1 MNKVILVGRLT
12 RDPEVRT
19 LPGSGNTVASF
30 SLAINRN
37 FRNKEGNVDADFIN
51 VSVFGRNAE
60 NVGKYVSKGSLLG
73 VDGRIQTRS
82 YDAQDGSKRY
92 VTEVIA
98 DNVEFMGSKKDNNS
112 DGGSYNNYNSAP
124 VNAYVDTTSSV
135 FMDEPSPDMGIDV
148 SNDDPFKDFGSEVSL
163 SDDDLPF

>member
-19 LPGSGNTVASF
+19 LPTGNTVASF
-30 SLAINRN
+30 SLAINRT
-37 FRNKEGNVDADFIN
+37 FKNKDGNVDADFIN
-51 VSVFGRNAE
+51 VSVFGRQAE
-60 NVGKYVSKGSLLG
+60 NVGKYVTKGSLIG
-73 VDGRIQTRS
+73 CDGRIQTRS

-98 DNVEFMGSKKDNNS
+98 DNVEFMSSGKNNAS
-112 DGGSYNNYNSAP
+112 SSQGP

-135 FMDEPSPDMGIDV
+135 YMDEPSPEMGVDV
-148 SNDDPFKDFGSEVSL
+148 SVEDPFKNFGSEVSL

>member
-19 LPGSGNTVASF
+19 MPTGNTVASF
-30 SLAINRN
+30 TLAINRN
-37 FRNKEGNVDADFIN
+37 FKNKEGNIDADFIN
-51 VSVFGRNAE
+51 VSVFGRQAE
-60 NVGKYVSKGSLLG
+60 NVGKYVTKGSQLG

-82 YDAQDGSKRY
+82 YEAQDGIKRY

-98 DNVEFMGSKKDNNS
+98 ESVEFMSSSRRDDS
-112 DGGSYNNYNSAP
+112 SAP

-135 FMDEPSPDMGIDV
+135 YMDQPSPEVGVDI
-148 SNDDPFKDFGSEVSL
+148 STEDPFKNFGSEVAL

>member
-1 MNKVILVGRLT
+1 MNKVVLVGRLT
-12 RDPEVRT
+12 KDPEIRVFT
-19 LPGSGNTVASF
+19 NGNSVANFTVAV
-30 SLAINRN
+30 NRTFKN
-37 FRNKEGNVDADFIN
+37 REGVVEADFIPVQVTGPQVN
-51 VSVFGRNAE
+51 VVQ
-60 NVGKYVSKGSLLG
+60 KYVTKGSQIG
-73 VDGRIQTRS
+73 IEIAVSGSIRTGS

-98 DNVEFMGSKKDNNS
+98 DRIELMGSRRDNNES
-112 DGGSYNNYNSAP
+112 SP

-135 FMDEPSPDMGIDV
+135 YMDQPSPETGVDV

>member
-19 LPGSGNTVASF
+19 MPTGNTVASF
-30 SLAINRN
+30 TLAINRN
-37 FRNKEGNVDADFIN
+37 FKNKEGNIDADFIN
-51 VSVFGRNAE
+51 VSVFGRQAE
-60 NVGKYVSKGSLLG
+60 NVGKYVTKGSQLG

-82 YDAQDGSKRY
+82 YEAQDGTKRY

-98 DNVEFMGSKKDNNS
+98 ESVEFMSSSRRDDS
-112 DGGSYNNYNSAP
+112 STP

-135 FMDEPSPDMGIDV
+135 YMDQPSPEVGVDI
-148 SNDDPFKDFGSEVSL
+148 STEDPFKNFGSEVAL

>member
-19 LPGSGNTVASF
+19 MPTGNTVASF
-30 SLAINRN
+30 TLAINRN
-37 FRNKEGNVDADFIN
+37 FKNKEGNIDADFIN
-51 VSVFGRNAE
+51 VSVFGRQAE
-60 NVGKYVSKGSLLG
+60 NVGKYVTKGSQLG

-82 YDAQDGSKRY
+82 YEAQDGTKRY

-98 DNVEFMGSKKDNNS
+98 ESVEFMSSSRRDDS
-112 DGGSYNNYNSAP
+112 SAP

-135 FMDEPSPDMGIDV
+135 YMDQPSPEVGVDI
-148 SNDDPFKDFGSEVSL
+148 STEDPFKNFGSEVAL

>member
-19 LPGSGNTVASF
+19 LPTGNTVASF
-30 SLAINRN
+30 SLAINRT
-37 FRNKEGNVDADFIN
+37 FKNKDGNVDADFIN
-51 VSVFGRNAE
+51 VSVFGRQAE
-60 NVGKYVSKGSLLG
+60 NVGKYVSKGSLIG
-73 VDGRIQTRS
+73 CDGRIQTRS

-98 DNVEFMGSKKDNNS
+98 DNVEFMSSSRRDETS
-112 DGGSYNNYNSAP
+112 QAP
-124 VNAYVDTTSSV
+124 VNAYVDRTSSV
-135 FMDEPSPDMGIDV
+135 YMDEPSPEMGVDV
-148 SNDDPFKDFGSEVSL
+148 STEDPFKNFGSEVSL